1 MIDLDLG
8 KNRGDV
14 ETCLERRFVPNTQQI
29 TAKMAICAT
38 LKNGQY

>member
-1 MIDLDLG
+1 MIDLG
-8 KNRGDV
+8 THRGDV

-29 TAKMAICAT
+29 AAKMAIRAT